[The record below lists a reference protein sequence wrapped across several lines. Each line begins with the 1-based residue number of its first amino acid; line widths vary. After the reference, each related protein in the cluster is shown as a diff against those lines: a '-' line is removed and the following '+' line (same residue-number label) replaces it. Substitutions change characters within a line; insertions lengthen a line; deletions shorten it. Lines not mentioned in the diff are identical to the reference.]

1 MQALVDLDG
10 GDLQPEIRGLATYPV
25 YDGSGQHARAGTR
38 VKYAQDP
45 LTR

>member
-1 MQALVDLDG
+1 VQSLVDLDG
-10 GDLQPEIRGLATYPV
+10 GDLQPEIRGLAAYPV
-25 YDGSGQHARAGTR
+25 HDGSGQNARAGTR